1 MSMNQRQDLLKKPL
15 QYLKGV
21 GEARAVLFQRLG
33 IYTVEDAISH
43 FPRDY
48 EDRSRL
54 KKLIELQDGEQCSFE
69 GMIVSKPIV
78 SKPRRGLS
86 ICRASI
92 RDDTGLINA
101 VWFNQPYLKDH
112 FKPGEKYLFFG
123 KITKRRTF
131 EVLNPVYEKVED
143 NGPVNTCR
151 IIPIY
156 PSTGRLTQNVIRN
169 VIRNALDYAGDG
181 LEDIL
186 PDSVKQ
192 KYHLADIHFSI
203 RNIHFPQSDDAFLKA
218 RKRLVFEEL
227 LMLQL
232 ALMSMKSTRE
242 SDESGIRFGAGAE
255 VREFIRSLPFKL
267 TNAQARVFS
276 EIEKD
281 MEDNKVMNRLIQ
293 GDVGS
298 GKTIVAVLALVKA
311 VKSGYQGAFMA
322 PTEILAAQHYDSV
335 SRLLEPL
342 GIKTALLTGSTSAKD
357 ARILLEGIDS
367 GDIDIVI
374 GTHALLEEKVRFC
387 KLGLVVTDEQHRFGV
402 RQRAVIGKK
411 GSNPDML
418 VMTATPIPRTLALIL
433 YGDLDISVIDEL
445 PPGRKKV
452 LTYAVDSSM
461 RERINNFIRKQVS
474 QGRQVYIVCPLV
486 EESDAVEAASASEMA
501 VQLAQRTFSDLRVGL
516 MHGKMRPQEKEDVMR
531 RFVSG
536 QIDILVST
544 TVIEVGVNVA
554 NASLI
559 VVENAERF
567 GLSQL
572 HQLRGRVGRSEHQS
586 YCVLFNSN
594 RSEIARERMKV
605 MEETSD
611 GFVISEKDL
620 ELRGPGDF
628 FGTRQHGIPEM
639 KIANLY
645 RDVEILKKA
654 QEAASMLLAADK
666 TLTSQENRR
675 LGEKVRAR
683 FSGVVDTVS
692 MN

>member
-1 MSMNQRQDLLKKPL
+1 
-15 QYLKGV
+15 
-21 GEARAVLFQRLG
+21 
-33 IYTVEDAISH
+33 
-43 FPRDY
+43 
-48 EDRSRL
+48 
-54 KKLIELQDGEQCSFE
+54 
-69 GMIVSKPIV
+69 
-78 SKPRRGLS
+78 
-86 ICRASI
+86 
-92 RDDTGLINA
+92 
-101 VWFNQPYLKDH
+101 
-112 FKPGEKYLFFG
+112 
-123 KITKRRTF
+123 
-131 EVLNPVYEKVED
+131 
-143 NGPVNTCR
+143 
-151 IIPIY
+151 
-156 PSTGRLTQNVIRN
+156 
-169 VIRNALDYAGDG
+169 
-181 LEDIL
+181 
-186 PDSVKQ
+186 
-192 KYHLADIHFSI
+192 
-203 RNIHFPQSDDAFLKA
+203 
-218 RKRLVFEEL
+218 
-227 LMLQL
+227 
-232 ALMSMKSTRE
+232 
-242 SDESGIRFGAGAE
+242 
-255 VREFIRSLPFKL
+255 
-267 TNAQARVFS
+267 
-276 EIEKD
+276 
-281 MEDNKVMNRLIQ
+281 
-293 GDVGS
+293 
-298 GKTIVAVLALVKA
+298 
-311 VKSGYQGAFMA
+311 
-322 PTEILAAQHYDSV
+322 
-335 SRLLEPL
+335 
-342 GIKTALLTGSTSAKD
+342 
-357 ARILLEGIDS
+357 
-367 GDIDIVI
+367 
-374 GTHALLEEKVRFC
+374 
-387 KLGLVVTDEQHRFGV
+387 
-402 RQRAVIGKK
+402 
-411 GSNPDML
+411 
-418 VMTATPIPRTLALIL
+418 
-433 YGDLDISVIDEL
+433 
-445 PPGRKKV
+445 
-452 LTYAVDSSM
+452 M